1 MPRLSALLLLL
12 SLLACGSADPVD
24 TTPDPGFN
32 VLFVGNSLTYTNDLP
47 GMVGAMLPTF
57 GGEDVHIGTV
67 ASADVSLED
76 HWYLGGA
83 REAIASGDWDV
94 VVMQQGPSSVPQNQV
109 HLATWVG
116 HFADLA
122 ETHGVRPAVLMVW
135 PPEGDEA
142 RVEAVVTAYATAAR
156 EADAALFPAGAAW
169 RLARAEGTADPYGL
183 DRFHPSPAGT
193 YLAALTVVGGLTE
206 GSTVGLRA
214 LGGVSAPTA
223 RALQVHADAA
233 LAAYLSE

>member
-1 MPRLSALLLLL
+1 MPRFATVLLVL
-12 SLLACGSADPVD
+12 SLAACGSTEPVD
-24 TTPDPGFN
+24 TTPEPGFN
-32 VLFVGNSLTYTNDLP
+32 VLFVGNSLTVTNDLP
-47 GMVGAMLPTF
+47 GMVAQLLPTLD
-57 GGEDVHIGTV
+57 GEDVHIGVV
-67 ASADVSLED
+67 ATADVSLED
-76 HWYLGGA
+76 HWHLGGA

-94 VVMQQGPSSVPQNQV
+94 VVMQQGPSSVPQNQI

-116 HFADLA
+116 HFADFA

-169 RLARAEGTADPYGL
+169 RLARAEATADPYGP

-193 YLAALTVVGGLTE
+193 YLAALTVVGGLTGE
-206 GSTVGLRA
+206 STVGLRA
-214 LGGVSAPTA
+214 LGGVSASTA
-223 RALQVHADAA
+223 RELQAHADAA
-233 LAAYLSE
+233 LAAYPNE

>member
-1 MPRLSALLLLL
+1 MPRLCVLLPLLALA
-12 SLLACGSADPVD
+12 ACGSTEPVD

-47 GMVGAMLPTF
+47 GMVGQMMPTHD
-57 GGEDVHIGTV
+57 GEDVHIGVV
-67 ASADVSLED
+67 AAADVSLED
-76 HWYLGGA
+76 HWHLGGA

-109 HLATWVG
+109 HLAMWVG
-116 HFADLA
+116 QFADFA

-142 RVEAVVTAYATAAR
+142 RVEAVVMGYATAAR
-156 EADAALFPAGAAW
+156 DADAALFPAGAAW
-169 RLARAEGTADPYGL
+169 RLARAEGTADPYGP

-193 YLAALTVVGGLTE
+193 YLAALTVVGGLTGE
-206 GSTVGLRA
+206 STVGLRA
-214 LGGVSAPTA
+214 LGGVSVPTA
-223 RALQVHADAA
+223 RALQEHADAA
-233 LAAYLSE
+233 LAAYPSD